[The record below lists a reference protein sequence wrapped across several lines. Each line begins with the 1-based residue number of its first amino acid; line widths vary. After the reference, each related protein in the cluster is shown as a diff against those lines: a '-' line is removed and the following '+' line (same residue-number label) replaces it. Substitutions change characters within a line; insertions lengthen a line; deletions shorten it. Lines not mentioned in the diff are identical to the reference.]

1 MGGPVSPPTSGPPPL
16 RRMIVPALFVG
27 ALFLVVFLRQP
38 NGPEPSNQWVL
49 TGQTMGT
56 AFTVK
61 VVVPPESEIS
71 QSEVEAAIR
80 GAVDAVDFAMS
91 TYQDD
96 SELSR
101 FNRHGNGPFDASES
115 VIEVVSE
122 AQRVAKLSAGAFDI
136 TVGPLVDAW
145 GFGPDPV
152 TDPPGADAIAALLS
166 ENGYQRLEVDA
177 AQHTLR
183 KDRDA
188 IRCDL
193 SAIAKGYAVDRV
205 THELSRLGLHDFMV
219 EIGGEVRTAGSN
231 MGGGAWRIGIERPE
245 KGPGGLWSA
254 VALRDTAMAT
264 SGDYRNYYE
273 RDGVRI
279 SHTIDPRT
287 GYPITHKLA
296 SVSVIHPNCMTADAL
311 ATALSVLGPEDGRQ
325 LVEREGLAALFLIR
339 TADGGFEEWASDAWP
354 DENTAGVAGVTDEE
368 DE

>member
-1 MGGPVSPPTSGPPPL
+1 
-16 RRMIVPALFVG
+16 MIVPALFVG
-27 ALFLVVFLRQP
+27 ALFLVVIIRQP
-38 NGPEPSNQWVL
+38 NGPEPSSQWVL
-49 TGQTMGT
+49 TGRTMGT
-56 AFTVK
+56 VFTVK
-61 VVVPPESEIS
+61 VVVPPKSEIR
-71 QSEVEAAIR
+71 QGDVEAVVR
-80 GAVDAVDFAMS
+80 SAVDGVDFAMS
-91 TYQDD
+91 TYRED

-101 FNRHGNGPFDASES
+101 FNRHGTGPFQVSGPM
-115 VIEVVSE
+115 VEVMTE
-122 AQRVAKLSAGAFDI
+122 AQRIADLSAGAFDI

-152 TDPPGADAIAALLS
+152 IAPPDADAIAELLS
-166 ENGYQRLEVDA
+166 ENGFQKLEVDA
-177 AQHTLR
+177 TRQTLR
-183 KDRDA
+183 KDREA

-205 THELSRLGLHDFMV
+205 TDELSRLGLDDVMV
-219 EIGGEVRTAGSN
+219 EVGGEVRTAGRNLS
-231 MGGGAWRIGIERPE
+231 GRAWRIGIERPE

-254 VALRDTAMAT
+254 VTLVDTAMAT

-287 GYPITHKLA
+287 GTPITHKLA
-296 SVSVIHPNCMTADAL
+296 SASVIHPSCMTADAL
-311 ATALSVLGPEDGRQ
+311 ATALSVLGPEAGRQ

-354 DENTAGVAGVTDEE
+354 DENTAAVADVDHQE

>member
-1 MGGPVSPPTSGPPPL
+1 MNPPTSGPPPL
-16 RRMIVPALFVG
+16 KRMIVPALFVG

-38 NGPEPSNQWVL
+38 NGPEPSSQWVL

-61 VVVPPESEIS
+61 IVVPPGSEVG
-71 QSEVEAAIR
+71 QSEVEGAIR
-80 GAVDAVDFAMS
+80 DAVDAVDFVMS
-91 TYQDD
+91 TYRDD

-101 FNRHGNGPFDASES
+101 FNRHGTEPFEVSES
-115 VIEVVSE
+115 MVEVVSE
-122 AQRVAKLSAGAFDI
+122 AQRIADLSAGAFDI

-145 GFGPDPV
+145 GFGPVPV
-152 TDPPGADAIAALLS
+152 AHPPDADTIAALLS
-166 ENGYQRLEVDA
+166 ENGYHMLEVDV
-177 AQHTLR
+177 AQRTLR

-205 THELSRLGLHDFMV
+205 THALFQLGLNEFMV
-219 EIGGEVRTAGSN
+219 EIGGEVRTAGRTTD
-231 MGGGAWRIGIERPE
+231 GEVWRIGIDRPE
-245 KGPGGLWSA
+245 TGPGGLWSA
-254 VALRDTAMAT
+254 VTLADAAMAT

-287 GYPITHKLA
+287 GHPITHRLA
-296 SVSVIHPNCMTADAL
+296 SVSVIHPSCMTADAL
-311 ATALSVLGPEDGRQ
+311 ATALTVLGFDDGRL
-325 LVEREGLAALFLIR
+325 LVEQEGLAALFLIR
-339 TADGGFEEWASDAWP
+339 TADGEFEEWASDGWP
-354 DENTAGVAGVTDEE
+354 TENTAGVVGVSHEE

>member
-1 MGGPVSPPTSGPPPL
+1 
-16 RRMIVPALFVG
+16 MIVPALFVG

-61 VVVPPESEIS
+61 IVVPPGSEVG
-71 QSEVEAAIR
+71 QSEVEGAIR
-80 GAVDAVDFAMS
+80 DAVDAVDFVMS
-91 TYQDD
+91 TYRDD

-101 FNRHGNGPFDASES
+101 FNRHGTEPFQVSES
-115 VIEVVSE
+115 MIEVVSE
-122 AQRVAKLSAGAFDI
+122 ARRVAELSAGAFDV

-152 TDPPGADAIAALLS
+152 ADPPDAETIAALLAYGGFDKIDIDP
-166 ENGYQRLEVDA
+166 EQR
-177 AQHTLR
+177 TLI
-183 KDRDA
+183 KDDEA

-205 THELSRLGLHDFMV
+205 AHELVRLGLTDFMV
-219 EIGGEVRTAGSN
+219 EIGGEVRASGRKTVGE
-231 MGGGAWRIGIERPE
+231 AWRIGIERPE
-245 KGPGGLWSA
+245 AGPGGLWSA
-254 VALRDTAMAT
+254 VTLVDTAMAT

-279 SHTIDPRT
+279 SHTIDPRI
-287 GYPITHKLA
+287 GHPITHKLA
-296 SVSVIHPNCMTADAL
+296 SVSVIHPSCMTADAL
-311 ATALSVLGPEDGRQ
+311 ATALSVLGPEDGRAM
-325 LVEREGLAALFLIR
+325 VEREGLAALFLIR
-339 TADGGFEEWASDAWP
+339 AAEGGFEEWASDGWP
-354 DENTAGVAGVTDEE
+354 GENSAMAVDVDSDE

>member
-1 MGGPVSPPTSGPPPL
+1 MGPPTSGPPPL
-16 RRMIVPALFVG
+16 KRMIVPAIFVG

-61 VVVPPESEIS
+61 VVVPPESVIS
-71 QSEVEAAIR
+71 QGEVEAAIR
-80 GAVDAVDFAMS
+80 GAVDAVDSSMS
-91 TYQDD
+91 TYQED

-101 FNRHGNGPFDASES
+101 FNRHGTEQFEASES
-115 VIEVVSE
+115 LIDVVSE
-122 AQRVAKLSAGAFDI
+122 AQRIAELSAGAFDI

-152 TDPPGADAIAALLS
+152 DDAPGADAIAALLS

-177 AQHTLR
+177 DEGTLR
-183 KDRDA
+183 KDLDA

-205 THELSRLGLHDFMV
+205 SHDLSRLGLHDFMV
-219 EIGGEVRTAGSN
+219 EIGGEVRTAGRN
-231 MGGGAWRIGIERPE
+231 LGGDAWRIGIERPE
-245 KGPGGLWSA
+245 TVGGGLWSA
-254 VALRDTAMAT
+254 VTLVDAAMAT

-287 GYPITHKLA
+287 GRPVTHRLA
-296 SVSVIHPNCMTADAL
+296 SVSVIHASCMTADAL
-311 ATALSVLGPEDGRQ
+311 ATALSVLGPEEGRA
-325 LVEREGLAALFLIR
+325 LVEREGIAALFLIR
-339 TADGGFEEWASDAWP
+339 TDDGGFEEWASDGWP
-354 DENTAGVAGVTDEE
+354 VENTAEVAGVSQEE
-368 DE
+368 DD